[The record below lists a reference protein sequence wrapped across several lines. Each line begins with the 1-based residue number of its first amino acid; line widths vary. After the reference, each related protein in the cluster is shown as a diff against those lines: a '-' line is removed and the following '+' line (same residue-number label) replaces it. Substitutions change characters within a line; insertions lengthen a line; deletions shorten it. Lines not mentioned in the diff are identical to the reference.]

1 MSRLEIHTDAGDAV
15 DIPAIL
21 SFALNKVTESI
32 FLIDASSRIR
42 YVNQECCRTLG
53 YSQQDLLAMR
63 VADID
68 PTVDQMVWR
77 DHWQALTAE
86 ISLTFESRHL
96 TRQGKL
102 LPVEINANYFEY
114 AGTAYN
120 LALVRDISTRKNL
133 QDQLEAS
140 EAKFRDLVEH
150 APDIFIRYDRDCRRI
165 FISQA
170 YEEVYG
176 IPLTQALGKKPT
188 EVWGKAWTTPAE
200 YERQLQEIMRS
211 RKPGN
216 IELQWVADD
225 GQYVCKSL
233 QIAPEF
239 DANGDVVSVL
249 SITRDISQR
258 RAAENALRLRDEYQ
272 RALIDNFPF
281 MVWLK
286 DRQSHLL
293 AANTAYAEWAQA
305 ASTRDVDGK
314 TDFDLFPEEIAKAH
328 IASDQVVL
336 ESGKPWHA
344 VDQVKDQHGRQR
356 WMEIYKSPV
365 RVNDELKGIVGYAR
379 DVTEAKLNELEIVH
393 REIELRTLIDN
404 TPDAITR
411 FDRDAR
417 RIFVNNRKLEKL
429 GMERDAILGKKPSEY
444 PGGTVFSQYE
454 QKILDVVAT
463 GQPGFM
469 EMTGTTPEGETWHSH
484 IRIVPE
490 LDEQGQVQHILAVER
505 DITELV
511 AYRERV
517 YYLAYYDSLTNL
529 PNRTLFNDRISQVLM
544 EAQWSKQKFGV
555 MVLDLDHF
563 KSINDSLGHLVGDE
577 LLCATADRLQMA
589 IRTYDT
595 VARMGGDEFAIL
607 LPDIRKPDDLATIAN
622 KIVQVIAQPFHIQGK
637 ELFISTSVGIATYP
651 LDGEDQEA
659 LYKCADAAMYHAKSM
674 GRSNYQFYSHDLGS
688 KASEY
693 IAIGT
698 SLRQAL
704 RNNEFVLHFQPQMDL
719 LTGKLLGAEALLRWN
734 HPLRGLL
741 PPDDFIGVAEES
753 GLIVEIGE
761 WVLENAFNAIVEL
774 NRLRNDKLTVA
785 INLSARQFLYN
796 DLLAAV
802 SRLLE
807 KTGCLPAWVKL
818 EIRESL
824 LLEENPDVMAVL
836 NAFKAMGITIAIDD
850 FCTGYSALSY
860 LGQFPVRQVKIDRLF
875 MQDVVQQQDRA
886 ELVNA
891 IIRIAQALHLELVAE
906 GVESASQLAF
916 LREKG
921 CTMAQGFFLGK
932 PMLLE
937 ELKQLRPE
945 LLGIA

>member
-1 MSRLEIHTDAGDAV
+1 MSRLELHTDGGMV

-42 YVNQECCRTLG
+42 YVNQEGCRTLG
-53 YSQQDLLAMR
+53 YSQQQLLGMK

-68 PTVDQMVWR
+68 PTVDQTVWEE
-77 DHWQALTAE
+77 HWQALAAGV
-86 ISLTFESRHL
+86 SLTFESQHL
-96 TRQGKL
+96 TSQGKR

-114 AGTAYN
+114 AGIAYN
-120 LALVRDISTRKNL
+120 LALVRDIATRKSM
-133 QDQLEAS
+133 QEQLEAS

-170 YEEVYG
+170 YEAVYG
-176 IPLTQALGKKPT
+176 IPLAQALGKKPT
-188 EVWGKAWTTPAE
+188 EVWGKAWMTPAE
-200 YERQLQEIMRS
+200 FERQLQHIMRS

-216 IELQWVADD
+216 IELQWL
-225 GQYVCKSL
+225 GENGEYICKSL
-233 QIAPEF
+233 QVAPEF
-239 DANGDVVSVL
+239 DESGEVVSVL

-272 RALIDNFPF
+272 RALLDNFPF

-286 DRQSHLL
+286 DRQSQLL
-293 AANTAYAEWAQA
+293 AANTAYADWAQA

-314 TDFDLFPEEIAKAH
+314 TDFDLFPEEIAKSH

-336 ESGKPWHA
+336 DSGKPWHA
-344 VDQVKDQHGRQR
+344 VDQVTDKQGRQR

-379 DVTEAKLNELEIVH
+379 DVTEAKLNELEIVR

-411 FDRDAR
+411 FDREAR
-417 RIFVNNRKLEKL
+417 RIFVNHRKLEKL
-429 GMERDAILGKKPSEY
+429 GMERHAILGKKPSEY
-444 PGGTVFSQYE
+444 PGGQAFADYE
-454 QKILDVVAT
+454 QKILEVVAT
-463 GQPGFM
+463 GQPAFM
-469 EMTGTTPEGETWHSH
+469 EMSGTSAEGETWHSH

-577 LLCATADRLQMA
+577 LLCATADRLQTA

-607 LPDIRKPDDLATIAN
+607 LPDIRKPDDLATIAS

-704 RNNEFVLHFQPQMDL
+704 RQHEFVLHFQPQIDL
-719 LTGKLLGAEALLRWN
+719 TSGKLLGAEALLRWQ
-734 HPLRGLL
+734 HPVRGLL
-741 PPDDFIGVAEES
+741 PPDEFIGVAEES

-761 WVLENAFNAIVEL
+761 WVLENAFTAIVEL
-774 NRLRNDKLTVA
+774 NRLRNDTLTMA

-796 DLLAAV
+796 DLLETV
-802 SRLLE
+802 SRLLL
-807 KTGCLPAWVKL
+807 KTGCPPEWVKL

-836 NAFKAMGITIAIDD
+836 NGFKSMGITIAIDD

-906 GVESASQLAF
+906 GVESASQLEF

-932 PMLLE
+932 PMLLA
-937 ELKQLRPE
+937 ELKQLDPRAPCV
-945 LLGIA
+945 A

>member
-1 MSRLEIHTDAGDAV
+1 MSRLEIHTDIGDAI

-32 FLIDASSRIR
+32 FLMDEASHIR
-42 YVNQECCRTLG
+42 YVNQECCLALG
-53 YSQQDLLAMR
+53 YSQQELLTMK

-68 PTVDQMVWR
+68 PSVDKMVWHN
-77 DHWQALTAE
+77 HWQALTTE
-86 ISLTFESRHL
+86 NSLTFESQHL
-96 TRQGKL
+96 TKQGKL
-102 LPVEINANYFEY
+102 LSVEINANYFEY

-170 YEEVYG
+170 YEAVYG
-176 IPLTQALGKKPT
+176 IPLTQVLGKKPT
-188 EVWGKAWTTPAE
+188 EVWGKAWMSPE
-200 YERQLQEIMRS
+200 DYESQLKQIMRS
-211 RKPGN
+211 RKPGH
-216 IELQWVADD
+216 IELQWVGDD

-239 DANGDVVSVL
+239 DAKGDVVSVL
-249 SITRDISQR
+249 SITRDISQW

-286 DRQSHLL
+286 DRESQLL

-305 ASTRDVDGK
+305 ASSRDVDGK

-344 VDQVKDQHGRQR
+344 VDQVTDRHGRQR

-379 DVTEAKLNELEIVH
+379 DVTEAKVNELEIVH

-411 FDRDAR
+411 FDREAR
-417 RIFVNNRKLEKL
+417 RIFINNRKLEKM
-429 GMERDAILGKKPSEY
+429 GMERNAILGKKPSEF
-444 PGGTVFSQYE
+444 PGGAVYSQYE
-454 QKILDVVAT
+454 QKILEVVAT

-469 EMTGTTPEGETWHSH
+469 EMSGTTPEGSTWHSH

-490 LDEQGQVQHILAVER
+490 LGDHGQVQHILAVER

-511 AYRERV
+511 VYRERV

-622 KIVQVIAQPFHIQGK
+622 KIVEVIAQPFRIQGK

-651 LDGEDQEA
+651 LDGEDQET

-704 RNNEFVLHFQPQMDL
+704 RNKEFVLHFQPQIDL
-719 LTGKLLGAEALLRWN
+719 LTGKLLGAEALLRWH
-734 HPLRGLL
+734 HPVRGLL
-741 PPDDFIGVAEES
+741 PPDSFIGVAEES

-774 NRLRNDKLTVA
+774 NRQREVKLTVA

-807 KTGCLPAWVKL
+807 QTGCVPAWVKL

-824 LLEENPDVMAVL
+824 LLEENPEVMTVL

-937 ELKQLRPE
+937 ELKHLNPE
-945 LLGIA
+945 VPGIG

>member
-1 MSRLEIHTDAGDAV
+1 MSRLDIHTDAGDTV

-32 FLIDASSRIR
+32 FLIDPSSRIR

-53 YSQQDLLAMR
+53 YSEQELLAMR

-68 PTVDQMVWR
+68 PGVDQAAW
-77 DHWQALTAE
+77 DQHWQELTGK
-86 ISLTFESRHL
+86 ISLTFESRHR
-96 TRQGKL
+96 THQGKL
-102 LPVEINANYFEY
+102 LPVEINANYVEY

-120 LALVRDISTRKNL
+120 LALVRDISTRKHL

-170 YEEVYG
+170 YETVYG
-176 IPLTQALGKKPT
+176 IPLENVLGKKPT
-188 EVWGKAWTTPAE
+188 EVWGKAWMAPEE
-200 YERQLQEIMRS
+200 YENQLQQIMRS

-216 IELQWVADD
+216 IELQWVTAD

-233 QIAPEF
+233 QVAPEF
-239 DANGDVVSVL
+239 DAQGDVVSVL

-293 AANTAYAEWAQA
+293 AANAAYAEWAQA
-305 ASTRDVDGK
+305 SSPRDVDGK

-336 ESGKPWHA
+336 DSGKPWHA
-344 VDQVKDQHGRQR
+344 VDQVTDKHGRPR

-379 DVTEAKLNELEIVH
+379 DVTEAKLNELEIMR

-411 FDRDAR
+411 FDLEAR

-429 GMERDAILGKKPSEY
+429 GVERSAVLGKTPSEF
-444 PGGTVFSQYE
+444 PGGPLFAEYE
-454 QKILDVVAT
+454 QKILDVIST
-463 GQPGFM
+463 RQPGFM
-469 EMTGTTPEGETWHSH
+469 EMSGSTPEGESWHSH

-490 LDEQGQVQHILAVER
+490 LDEQGRVQQILAVER

-544 EAQWSKQKFGV
+544 EAEWSKQKFGV

-607 LPDIRKPDDLATIAN
+607 LPDIRKPDDLATIAS

-698 SLRQAL
+698 SLRHAL
-704 RNNEFVLHFQPQMDL
+704 RNNEFVLHFQPQIDL

-734 HPLRGLL
+734 HPLRGMLQ
-741 PPDDFIGVAEES
+741 PADFIGVAEES

-761 WVLENAFNAIVEL
+761 WVLENAFKAIVEL
-774 NRLRNDKLTVA
+774 NQERHDKLTIA

-802 SRLLE
+802 TRLLE
-807 KTGCLPAWVKL
+807 QTGCLPGWVKL

-824 LLEENPDVMAVL
+824 LLEENNEVMAVL

-906 GVESASQLAF
+906 GVESASQLKF

-937 ELKQLRPE
+937 ELEQLKPE
-945 LLGIA
+945 MLSNA

>member
-1 MSRLEIHTDAGDAV
+1 M

-32 FLIDASSRIR
+32 FLIDPSSRIR

-53 YSQQDLLAMR
+53 YNEQELLGMR

-68 PTVDQMVWR
+68 PSMDQASW
-77 DHWQALTAE
+77 DQHWHKLTAE
-86 ISLTFESRHL
+86 ISLTFESRHR
-96 TRQGKL
+96 THQGKI
-102 LPVEINANYFEY
+102 LPVEINANYVEY

-120 LALVRDISTRKNL
+120 LALVRDISTRKHL

-170 YEEVYG
+170 YETVYG
-176 IPLTQALGKKPT
+176 IPLENALGKKPT
-188 EVWGKAWTTPAE
+188 EIWGKAWMTPE
-200 YERQLQEIMRS
+200 DYEHQLQQIMRS

-216 IELQWVADD
+216 IELQWVTED

-233 QIAPEF
+233 QVAPEF
-239 DANGDVVSVL
+239 DSKGDVVSVL

-272 RALIDNFPF
+272 RVLIDNFPF

-293 AANTAYAEWAQA
+293 AANTAYADWAQA

-344 VDQVKDQHGRQR
+344 VDQVADKHGRQR

-411 FDRDAR
+411 FDLQAK

-429 GMERDAILGKKPSEY
+429 GVERNVVLGKKPSEF
-444 PGGTVFSQYE
+444 PGGKVFSQYE
-454 QKILDVVAT
+454 QKILEVIAT

-469 EMTGTTPEGETWHSH
+469 EMSGNTPEGDTWHSH

-490 LDEQGQVQHILAVER
+490 LDEQGRVQHILAVER

-607 LPDIRKPDDLATIAN
+607 LPDIRKPDDLATIAS

-693 IAIGT
+693 IAIGS

-704 RNNEFVLHFQPQMDL
+704 RNNEFVLNFQPQIDL
-719 LTGKLLGAEALLRWN
+719 FTGKLLGAEALLRWN
-734 HPLRGLL
+734 HPKRGMLQ
-741 PPDDFIGVAEES
+741 PADFIGVAEES

-761 WVLENAFNAIVEL
+761 WVLENAFKAIVEL
-774 NRLRNDKLTVA
+774 NRAREVKLTIA

-807 KTGCLPAWVKL
+807 QTGCLPVWVKL

-824 LLEENPDVMAVL
+824 LLEENHEVMAVL

-937 ELKQLRPE
+937 ELEQLNPDV
-945 LLGIA
+945 LSIA